1 MELYTQHQENIIT
14 HLETTGAI
22 SCFPLLLLP
31 TTPHPFATGI
41 SAPMI
46 VDIDWRLDYSIR
58 SKHGGRN
65 NIPMYFVCLKV
76 KDRGLIRNVE
86 MIASLEEMQDLLSS
100 VRTPPL
106 PSSLSPSCPS

>member
-1 MELYTQHQENIIT
+1 MEA
-14 HLETTGAI
+14 TGTDPLTI
-22 SCFPLLLLP
+22 LKFYSLLLFL
-31 TTPHPFATGI
+31 FLLFFLLFLIGI

-76 KDRGLIRNVE
+76 KDRGLIRNIE
-86 MIASLEEMQDLLSS
+86 MIASLEEMQDLLAS
-100 VRTPPL
+100 VRDAVKQVERDEY
-106 PSSLSPSCPS
+106 

>member
-1 MELYTQHQENIIT
+1 VT
-14 HLETTGAI
+14 HP
-22 SCFPLLLLP
+22 PL
-31 TTPHPFATGI
+31 GI

-76 KDRGLIRNVE
+76 KDRGLMRNVE
-86 MIASLEEMQDLLSS
+86 MIASLEEMQDLLAS
-100 VRTPPL
+100 V
-106 PSSLSPSCPS
+106 